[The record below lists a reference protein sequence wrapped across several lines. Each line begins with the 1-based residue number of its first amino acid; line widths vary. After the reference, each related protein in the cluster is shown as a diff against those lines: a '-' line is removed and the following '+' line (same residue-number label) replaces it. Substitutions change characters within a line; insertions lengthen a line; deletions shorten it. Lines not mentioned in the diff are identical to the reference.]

1 METVAPPG
9 WAPGLAVGEDGCA
22 RGGSGRAHNFSAGPA
37 MLDTEVMTYIQK
49 NLLNYQGCGM
59 GIHEMSHRDVN
70 GPVAAMM
77 ERTSGNVRRLL
88 GVPDNYRV
96 LFFQGGAHG
105 QFAAVPLNLFGKSGK
120 GDYVIGGNWSTKAM
134 NEASKYGEVR
144 AVADTTTNGHTYY
157 APVDEWD
164 LSDDSAYV
172 HVCTNE
178 TVQGLAMHEDPDVG
192 PNRVLVSDM
201 TSSLFSR
208 PVDIKKYGVIYAS
221 GGKNLGP
228 AGCCLVIVRDDLLEQ
243 SLPQVRRRCLKPS
256 LPFSSHC

>member
-1 METVAPPG
+1 MGKGAHMETVAPPG

-105 QFAAVPLNLFGKSGK
+105 QFA
-120 GDYVIGGNWSTKAM
+120 
-134 NEASKYGEVR
+134 
-144 AVADTTTNGHTYY
+144 
-157 APVDEWD
+157 
-164 LSDDSAYV
+164 
-172 HVCTNE
+172 
-178 TVQGLAMHEDPDVG
+178 
-192 PNRVLVSDM
+192 
-201 TSSLFSR
+201 
-208 PVDIKKYGVIYAS
+208 
-221 GGKNLGP
+221 
-228 AGCCLVIVRDDLLEQ
+228 
-243 SLPQVRRRCLKPS
+243 
-256 LPFSSHC
+256 